1 MECVDIIMPV
11 YNCEKYVRIAIES
24 VKKQTFSNWNLII
37 IDDKST
43 DNTIKEIEI
52 AIENIKEKTILIKLD
67 MNKGVANA
75 RNIGISNSKNRY
87 IAFLDADDIW
97 KEDKLEKQLNF
108 MKENGYIF
116 TYTSYRYLKKSRYKK
131 IKKVPKYLSYKSALK
146 NTFILT
152 STVIIDTKNITKDK
166 LIMPNI
172 GSEDTATWWNILK
185 NGYTAYGYGEILTTY
200 RITKYGLSYNKF
212 VNIRRTWNLYRE
224 NEKLNII
231 KSAYY
236 FLNYIYNAVKKRVA

>member
-1 MECVDIIMPV
+1 MEYVDIIMPA
-11 YNCEKYVRIAIES
+11 YNCEKYIKFAIQSVR
-24 VKKQTFSNWNLII
+24 KQTISNWRLII

-43 DNTIKEIEI
+43 DNTVKEIEK
-52 AIENIKEKTILIKLD
+52 AINKIEEKVVFIKLD
-67 MNKGVANA
+67 KNRGVANA
-75 RNIGISNSKNRY
+75 RNVGINNSRNRY

-97 KEDKLEKQLNF
+97 REDKLEKQLNY
-108 MKENGYIF
+108 MKKNKYIF
-116 TYTSYRYLKKSRYKK
+116 TYTSYRYLKNSKYKN
-131 IKKVPKYLSYKSALK
+131 IKKMPKYLSYKSALK

-152 STVIIDTKNITKDK
+152 STVIIDTRNIRKNE

-185 NGYTAYGYGEILTTY
+185 NGYTAYGYNEILTTY